1 MKLGNGG
8 ERRERTLWL
17 LPRGE
22 THSLRLFLH
31 ANQLSLRFAVQ
42 TTVVRLGSVAELAT
56 GKQCD

>member
-1 MKLGNGG
+1 MKLGNGP
-8 ERRERTLWL
+8 LWL

-56 GKQCD
+56 GKQCG